1 MSQSRVEQ
9 IFRESIEVKER
20 CLADNAA
27 RIVELARLMTACFR
41 DGKKVLIFGN
51 GGSAADSQHIA
62 AELIG
67 RFQKERRGLPAIALS
82 TDTSILTSLG
92 NDYSFEIIFARQIE
106 ALGQSGD
113 IALGIS
119 TSGNSANVIAAMREA
134 KKRGLHTVALTG
146 QGGGKL
152 AGEVDLCLAV
162 PSKVTARVQESHSV
176 IAHAFC
182 ELVEEAFSGS

>member
-1 MSQSRVEQ
+1 MGQSRVEQ

-27 RIVELARLMTACFR
+27 KIVELARLMTECFR
-41 DGKKVLIFGN
+41 KGNKVLIFGN

-82 TDTSILTSLG
+82 ADTSILTSLG

-106 ALGQSGD
+106 ALGQNGD
-113 IALGIS
+113 VALGIS
-119 TSGNSANVIAAMREA
+119 TSGHSANVIAAMRAA
-134 KKRGLHTVALTG
+134 KKRGMNTVALTG

-162 PSKVTARVQESHSV
+162 PSKVTARIQEAHSV

-182 ELVEEAFSGS
+182 ELVEEAL